1 MKCTA
6 DN

>member
-6 DN
+6 

>member
-6 DN
+6 YQ

>member
-6 DN
+6 Y